1 MLSDIAL
8 SYLKLGDK
16 EQFGYWSARAL
27 ASGSNIFLR
36 FLDAMVILD
45 SGDTAAAAER
55 LRDLRSTWTVC
66 EICSSVVAHIY
77 AGDEQPEALL
87 AFLEENNSEL
97 LDRENPLV
105 SPRTAMLVAPA
116 VWALNET
123 GEQEQAGRLA
133 ELGLEIARKSARQAT
148 FGYGVEIAD
157 VEIQAVLGN
166 KQFALDALVE
176 AVDAGYRNTFWLDD
190 NHFLDQI
197 RTEPEF
203 IAAMDV
209 ISADMAA
216 QLEQLKEMERN
227 GEFPTLPR

>member
-1 MLSDIAL
+1 M
-8 SYLKLGDK
+8 
-16 EQFGYWSARAL
+16 
-27 ASGSNIFLR
+27 
-36 FLDAMVILD
+36 
-45 SGDTAAAAER
+45 
-55 LRDLRSTWTVC
+55 
-66 EICSSVVAHIY
+66 
-77 AGDEQPEALL
+77 PEALL
-87 AFLEENNSEL
+87 AFLKENNSEL
-97 LDRENPLV
+97 LDRENPVV
-105 SPRTAMLVAPA
+105 SSRTAMLVAPA

-133 ELGLEIARKSARQAT
+133 ELGLEIVRKNARQGN

-190 NHFLDQI
+190 NHFLDPI
-197 RTEPEF
+197 RAEPEF

-209 ISADMAA
+209 IRADLVA

-227 GEFPTLPR
+227 GESPTLPQ